1 MSPDPDA
8 LAQAELRAAT
18 TQGEADAG
26 MEALLARLPP
36 DLIEPVSDARTLA
49 LRAQAA
55 KIELLIQRLAHP
67 AD

>member
-1 MSPDPDA
+1 MSPDSDA

-18 TQGEADAG
+18 TQGEADAA

-36 DLIEPVSDARTLA
+36 DLIVPVSDALTLA

-55 KIELLIQRLAHP
+55 KIELLIQRLAHT